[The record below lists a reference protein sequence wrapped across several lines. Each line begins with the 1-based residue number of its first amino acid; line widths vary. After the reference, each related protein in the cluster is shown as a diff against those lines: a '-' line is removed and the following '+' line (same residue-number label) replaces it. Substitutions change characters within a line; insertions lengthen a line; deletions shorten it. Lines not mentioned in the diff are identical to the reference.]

1 MNIFESFTRGFI
13 GEPAILL
20 GAITCIGLLLARAGF
35 FRVLSGTVKVMVG
48 VTLLQIGA
56 SAANVSLSN
65 LAVMI
70 QDSFNMIGMIPH
82 NEAITALVQIN
93 YGREIAITISIG
105 MVGHLLIARFTRL
118 KYVFLS
124 GHQVL
129 FMSAVI
135 VAVLHASQYG
145 WWLYIFGGF
154 VLALMMSCMPA
165 LVQPF
170 VKRVTGDDSIA
181 IGHFNSVGYYMTG
194 MLSTSLFK
202 RKEEKADFPKFI
214 RKLEPFM
221 YDHVLIISIFS
232 FLLFFI
238 AAIFAQ
244 RDAIQYLFNDQN
256 FIIFVIVQSLWFT
269 AGMYCILTG
278 VRMMIAE
285 ILPAFEGVS
294 SRWIKGSVPALDAP
308 VLFNY
313 APLAA
318 MVGFILSFLGGL
330 GVMFGM
336 AAVQY
341 TIIIPGV
348 IPHFFSGGAAG
359 VIAYKLRGIKAL
371 VCMSIVHGMVITILP
386 IPLLSYLRDLG
397 YTRTTFG
404 DTDLQLI
411 GILIGWLVQ

>member
-1 MNIFESFTRGFI
+1 MNIFESFTGGFI

-20 GAITCIGLLLARAGF
+20 GFITCIGLLLMRADAARVF
-35 FRVLSGTVKVMVG
+35 SGTVKVMIG

-56 SAANVSLSN
+56 SAASISLSN

-70 QDSFNMIGMIPH
+70 QDSFNIIGMIPH

-105 MVGHLLIARFTRL
+105 MVGHLLIARFTKL

-135 VAVLHASQYG
+135 VAVLHASHYG
-145 WWLYIFGGF
+145 LWVYALGGI
-154 VLALMMSCMPA
+154 VLALTMSCMPA
-165 LVQPF
+165 LIHPF
-170 VKRVTGDDSIA
+170 IKRVTKDENVA
-181 IGHFNSVGYYMTG
+181 IGHFNSVGYFITAI
-194 MLSTSLFK
+194 LSTLFFKK
-202 RKEEKADFPKFI
+202 REEKVEFPRFL

-221 YDHVLIISIFS
+221 YDHVMVISIFS
-232 FLLFFI
+232 FLLFFA
-238 AAIFAQ
+238 AAIFA
-244 RDAIQYLFNDQN
+244 RTDAVQYLFNEQN

-294 SRWIKGSVPALDAP
+294 SRWIKGSIPALDAP

-318 MVGFILSFLGGL
+318 MVGFILSFLGGI
-330 GVMFGM
+330 GAMFGM
-336 AAVQY
+336 AVVQY

-371 VCMSIVHGMVITILP
+371 ICMSVIHGMMITILP
-386 IPLLSYLRDLG
+386 IPLLTYLRDLG

-411 GILIGWLVQ
+411 GILLGWLVQ